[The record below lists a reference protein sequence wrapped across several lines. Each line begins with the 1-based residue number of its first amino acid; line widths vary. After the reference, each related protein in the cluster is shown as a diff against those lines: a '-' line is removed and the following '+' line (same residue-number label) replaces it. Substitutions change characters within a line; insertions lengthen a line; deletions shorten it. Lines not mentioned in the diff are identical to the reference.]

1 MGVCGCPHASTCA
14 PVCQESVSSHIQIP
28 THLRAICGLMGTQ
41 PHVWLCL
48 CPGSL
53 GLQCDLVWDVDL
65 IIVYPKVLVDSVGLC
80 VDLYDYLSAWLC
92 VSAPRVC
99 VYGVFLCLQAV
110 CMCIVYMCLCACVYM
125 NVVCMYTCICV
136 WHIHYVCGE
145 VCVLGHWFG
154 LRVISICL
162 MFSVALV

>member
-14 PVCQESVSSHIQIP
+14 PVCQEFVSSHIQIP

-80 VDLYDYLSAWLC
+80 VDLYDYLSACLC
-92 VSAPRVC
+92 VCLLHVYVCMVCSCVCKQYVC
-99 VYGVFLCLQAV
+99 V
-110 CMCIVYMCLCACVYM
+110 
-125 NVVCMYTCICV
+125 
-136 WHIHYVCGE
+136 
-145 VCVLGHWFG
+145 
-154 LRVISICL
+154 
-162 MFSVALV
+162 